1 MSSFYTPCMV
11 LSSSFSCRAILYWS
25 GPIWK
30 ILSSLTLFESCQVPV
45 KSGTFLKAIGSVF
58 VPWTYQCTTGNP
70 VQTMDEG
77 ILMTN
82 TSVQMSTA
90 DGYRRKQSPKHLR
103 GCLLWNTPTGVA
115 LSQTFGLFW
124 IAFSRAAA
132 GSCIES
138 GTADT
143 YSAVPVGCWYH
154 RWQLA
159 SCYPYFIEM
168 ERHLRLVT

>member
-1 MSSFYTPCMV
+1 MCLLGICFLFFFLSLKLNTTLGKKNCHSLSSFYTPCMV

-103 GCLLWNTPTGVA
+103 GCLL
-115 LSQTFGLFW
+115 
-124 IAFSRAAA
+124 
-132 GSCIES
+132 
-138 GTADT
+138 
-143 YSAVPVGCWYH
+143 
-154 RWQLA
+154 
-159 SCYPYFIEM
+159 
-168 ERHLRLVT
+168 